1 MATRYSYDYLVIGS
15 GLAGLWFA
23 LHVADRG
30 RVAVVTKKACA
41 ESNTY
46 YAQGGI
52 ASVWD
57 ADDSFDSH
65 IEDTLSAGVG
75 LCDQAAVRAVVTE
88 GPGQIRA
95 LIDLGA
101 RFTSVS
107 GHLHLGREGGHS
119 RARIVHARDTTGR
132 EVEQTLVQAVKAHNK
147 IDVFEHHY
155 AVDLITEH
163 HLGQYVTRLRPDISC
178 FGAYVLDAGR
188 EEVCTFLA
196 KVTMLATG
204 GSGAVYR
211 HTTNPPIATG
221 DGVAMAYRAKA
232 RIANMEFV
240 QFHPTAL
247 YRTGAGTQPSFLI
260 SEAVRGHGAVLCNQ
274 SGHRFMKEYD
284 DRAELA
290 PRDIVARAIDDQL
303 KQRGEDFVLL
313 DITHK
318 DARETEQAFPN
329 IVRTCRRY
337 GIDPVRQPIPV
348 VPSAHYVC
356 GGVQT
361 DLNART
367 SIGGLMASGE
377 VASTGLHGAN
387 RLASNSLLEALVFSR
402 RAATLAPDLAAGRDR
417 KRTVPDWD
425 ASGTVRPHE
434 WVLISHN
441 RDELQRIMWNYV
453 GIVRSSLRLTRAR
466 RRARLLYEEVEDFYA
481 RTQISDRLCE
491 LRNLIAV
498 GYLIIRSA
506 QMRRESRGLHYTLDY
521 PESVEA
527 EQRPTLI

>member
-1 MATRYSYDYLVIGS
+1 MSERYTYDYLVIGS

-30 RVAVVTKKACA
+30 RVAVVTKKACT

-52 ASVWD
+52 AGVWD
-57 ADDSFDSH
+57 DDDTFDSH
-65 IEDTLSAGVG
+65 IQDTLSAGGG
-75 LCDQAAVRAVVTE
+75 LCDEEAVCAVVTE
-88 GPGQIRA
+88 GPEQIRA
-95 LIDLGA
+95 LIELGA
-101 RFTSVS
+101 KFTSVS
-107 GHLHLGREGGHS
+107 GRLHLGREGGHS
-119 RARIVHARDTTGR
+119 RARIVHAKDTTGR
-132 EVEQTLVQAVKAHNK
+132 EVLQTLVQAVKAHEQ
-147 IDVFEHHY
+147 IDIFENHY
-155 AVDLITEH
+155 TVDLITEH
-163 HLGQYVTRLRPDISC
+163 HLGQYVTRLRPDINC
-178 FGAYVLDAGR
+178 FGAYVLDAQK
-188 EEVCTFLA
+188 EQVNTFLA

-211 HTTNPPIATG
+211 HTTNPVIATG

-247 YRTGAGTQPSFLI
+247 FRAGGRTQPSFLI
-260 SEAVRGHGAVLCNQ
+260 SEAVRGHGGILCNQ
-274 SGHRFMKEYD
+274 SGHRFMPEYD
-284 DRAELA
+284 SRGELA

-303 KQRGEDFVLL
+303 KQRGEDYVLL
-313 DITHK
+313 DISHK
-318 DARETEQAFPN
+318 DALETESAFPN
-329 IVRTCRRY
+329 IVQTCRRF
-337 GIDPVRQPIPV
+337 GIDPVCEPIPV
-348 VPSAHYVC
+348 VPSAHYAC

-361 DLNART
+361 DLRAQT
-367 SIGGLMASGE
+367 SIQGLMASGE

-402 RAATLAPDLAAGRDR
+402 RAAESAADLAASRSWMSE
-417 KRTVPDWD
+417 VPDWD
-425 ASGTVRPHE
+425 ASGTEHPHE

-441 RDELQRIMWNYV
+441 RDELQRVMWNYV
-453 GIVRSSLRLTRAR
+453 GIVRSSLRLSRAR
-466 RRARLLYEEVEDFYA
+466 RRVRLLFEEVEDFYA
-481 RTQISDRLCE
+481 RTQLSARLCE
-491 LRNLIAV
+491 LRNLVAV

-521 PESVEA
+521 PDPVAA